1 MVAIMLNHYLLLLGD
16 KLKGKKYSLT
26 KVNMC
31 CQTRL
36 NAPLHPSS
44 TT

>member
-1 MVAIMLNHYLLLLGD
+1 MLNHYLLLLGD
-16 KLKGKKYSLT
+16 KLKGEKKCSLT